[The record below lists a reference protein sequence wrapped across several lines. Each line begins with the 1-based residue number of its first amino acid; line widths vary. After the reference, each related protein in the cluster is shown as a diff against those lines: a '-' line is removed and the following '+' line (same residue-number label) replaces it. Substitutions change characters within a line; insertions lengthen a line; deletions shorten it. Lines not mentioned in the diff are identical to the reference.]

1 MVDQELLNDFFR
13 AYAYFRWAD
22 DVIDIISRSA
32 SERISFVKR
41 QRALIDGLYN
51 NERPDDLS
59 LEEKIIVDLIHHD
72 RGENSGLR
80 SFISNMFAII
90 EFDAYRKGQVINS
103 RELKWYSDSLAQ
115 SVTDGIQYFIGNG
128 HPYPTTESRYLAAT
142 AAHITHLLRD
152 MIHDIA
158 DGIINIPQEYLNEH
172 GIGPE
177 DIDSPPFRAW
187 VRLRVEQARI
197 QFRDGKRYLDSLE
210 VLRSKM
216 MGYWYCARFEGVL
229 DTIERD
235 GYTLRAN
242 YKYQFVW
249 LRMLWLGV
257 TLTIQH
263 FFSRVFVTRGKN
275 TDKLT

>member
-1 MVDQELLNDFFR
+1 
-13 AYAYFRWAD
+13 
-22 DVIDIISRSA
+22 
-32 SERISFVKR
+32 
-41 QRALIDGLYN
+41 
-51 NERPDDLS
+51 
-59 LEEKIIVDLIHHD
+59 
-72 RGENSGLR
+72 
-80 SFISNMFAII
+80 
-90 EFDAYRKGQVINS
+90 
-103 RELKWYSDSLAQ
+103 
-115 SVTDGIQYFIGNG
+115 
-128 HPYPTTESRYLAAT
+128 
-142 AAHITHLLRD
+142 

-158 DGIINIPQEYLNEH
+158 NGIINIPQEYLDEH

-177 DIDSPPFRAW
+177 DIDSPPFRDW
-187 VRLRVEQARI
+187 VRFRVEQARI

-216 MGYWYCARFEGVL
+216 MGYWYCARFEGIL

-263 FFSRVFVTRGKN
+263 FFSRVFITRSKN